1 MSTASKFVVPSTSKF
16 PLKSAFPASV
26 REDAMSTAPSMSTA
40 SKFVVPSTSMFPL
53 RSILPLTVSV
63 EPSNVRL
70 PESSNAPD
78 EPAITTR
85 LFVRS
90 LTVAE
95 DRTVSAPE
103 IFAPPLPSIVPV
115 TVSPAPTVAVVDT
128 N

>member
-1 MSTASKFVVPSTSKF
+1 
-16 PLKSAFPASV
+16 
-26 REDAMSTAPSMSTA
+26 MSTAPSMSTA

-103 IFAPPLPSIVPV
+103 IFAPPLPSIAPV